1 MSIRQ
6 SLTAVM
12 TDKRQIKNAQF
23 QEVRC
28 GLKIYWRPFSAE
40 MDNTPITI
48 PYPFHRLYYYLGNN
62 SAAGTVRSMASL
74 LEHTDHG
81 HN

>member
-1 MSIRQ
+1 MSTRQ

-12 TDKRQIKNAQF
+12 TDKRQIKMRNSRKSDA
-23 QEVRC
+23 V
-28 GLKIYWRPFSAE
+28 LKIYWRPFSAE

-48 PYPFHRLYYYLGNN
+48 PCPFHRLYYYLGNN
-62 SAAGTVRSMASL
+62 SAAGTARSMASL
-74 LEHTDHG
+74 REHTDHG